1 MNYRMFQLPY
11 PVPCA
16 PEDMPLARQKRYQ
29 QLITDFVHAR
39 EQLLTFYKVEKQLE
53 GSSVDLDGE
62 TWLPVMGD
70 LL

>member
-1 MNYRMFQLPY
+1 MNYRIHQLPY

-16 PEDMPLARQKRYQ
+16 PEDMPLARQKRYR
-29 QLITDFVHAR
+29 QLIMDLVHAR

-53 GSSVDLDGE
+53 GSSVDLDDE
-62 TWLPVMGD
+62 IWLPVIGD